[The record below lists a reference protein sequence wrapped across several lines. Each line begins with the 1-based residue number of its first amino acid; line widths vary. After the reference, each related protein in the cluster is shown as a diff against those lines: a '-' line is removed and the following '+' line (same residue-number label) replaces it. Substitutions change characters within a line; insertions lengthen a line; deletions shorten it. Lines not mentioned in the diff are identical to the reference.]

1 MKSLTIRKGDER
13 QNIRSNIPSTS
24 NSVQRMTEA
33 IEVYDSSAEPTVDS
47 DYTLAAYTQSDESYV
62 DLPDSEDDEDDYD
75 AGSEEITLLPT
86 RRSQSLSPSKSSTS
100 GLSRSSRTAT
110 STQGKTPYERLMEYI
125 LDILEADDE
134 LPEGEEG
141 TARQEIPQG
150 SKTFF
155 HYLNPGKA
163 VLRPDVLLKVNSLL
177 RQYSVHIPS
186 SERKLNDA
194 SGSSNPPS
202 SVSDFE
208 SRVEPEVMSRL
219 LKILHRSISDQEHID
234 PFASSKKRS
243 GPSKI
248 TKDHNKKRARLTSS
262 SPVKNA
268 HTFGNT
274 GGDDEDE
281 EDQEGISNVA
291 DKLSRIV
298 YAGTAAHCAF
308 TILCSSIVD
317 DSLRCEEMMLPYM
330 HTLRLVIQ
338 RCFLPFVQTCVGTSS
353 TYNSSTLN
361 EVVQILGASGRKQK
375 RGKATSKDTATIT
388 RMDGTEKCR
397 INLVRMMENL
407 QNILSQL
414 QTLSNIM
421 STWKVSESCLAVMSG
436 SILSIFSVPEPE
448 ANPSL
453 ESLKIG
459 KAAWTSL
466 RKSNEKSFLPI
477 VRAPA
482 FNALFGIF
490 QRCEPDQ
497 HVFIVSSVLDHVA
510 GIQEMSKSTHRQ
522 YGLEN
527 GKSIHSISALMIR
540 LVQSFDKPV
549 QTTEQS
555 FHQMLDMSQESVTN
569 REEKVENIVKVYDT
583 EAMRKQLDGPRNMA
597 RLIAEGLLQRVKQKK
612 AGKAGAGAEICSSS
626 MLEWLSNDLLETV
639 FLLKWP
645 GASLILSQM
654 CRLFIACYE
663 DKQTSPE
670 LRGIAIDF
678 LGQIAA
684 HMQASQAR
692 LRDFDSTAQSNKNA
706 IGKLNVSIDSQDH
719 QPLIV
724 LEEAYSKLIL
734 NLRQRTDSKYNR
746 PDGPARFLEA
756 QWGVELAYL
765 HRRVTERLEASQA
778 GSSGDGEDN
787 GGFARMMS
795 ALDDAF
801 ERCSA
806 ISSDA
811 ISNRHDK
818 QKMDQVEAESVQ
830 QLFESVVHTFNYMI
844 PCEAIVD
851 VLLDASGGP
860 VASNRGKA
868 LRALGSISHADQY
881 FLQSGEAR
889 LAIQRCLLDE
899 SVNVRD
905 NAVGLLGKFVLNNP
919 NYIEPLLPSLKAKIE
934 DTGLL
939 VRKRVLRLLGDI
951 YHKTQVESIKSACAV
966 EIVRCIQD
974 EEQSIQE
981 LALSIISGLWFSS
994 ADLSETSKS
1003 RKVSTEDAMITDGTE
1018 EGVNLEM
1025 KVKIASLSSV
1035 VDGSTGRASPLELA
1049 IRRLLDDGSTAHQ
1062 TRTQLNSIVDSLCTM
1077 IAKTIVQP
1085 SEQEMARYGRT
1096 LSLLVRMYP
1105 ESITVSQSKLLLP
1118 CIRPCS
1124 TVAELSLLAS
1134 LLSIY
1139 TASLPKLP
1147 KLALSFA
1154 QQLQD
1159 ALRPLISQP
1168 SPHLPI
1174 LSELMQCYGAVINH
1188 HTHDYAILVKT
1199 LQQCHRL
1206 LCGLV
1211 SKARSRKVIAV
1222 ADRNDA
1228 VIIRLTAVLVESVDF
1243 DRVRNTESYMAPG
1256 IDVVTRR
1263 SIKDEIVTL
1272 FLRLFENES
1281 FIPHALYGIR
1291 FLARGFPDLLT
1302 RENVR
1307 EQFSLILSNGNVSE
1321 KAIVLRA
1328 LADVLI
1334 VDEGKHSTK
1343 AAQAGFGELVGNT
1356 ESSANPISFEIVQTY
1371 LDFIVPLIHEQELQS
1386 CILEIIQHI
1395 IMRGMCHPMQCLPCL
1410 VSLETQIDIPTISLK
1425 AQQLHKNLVQK
1436 TGSNI
1441 SFRYARCAKTAWE
1454 MHVRQRNG
1462 DATLV
1467 RGAIS
1472 HRSIIQPW
1480 YDIILDNQPKQARID
1495 ILTAFTKVFDVQTST
1510 VECSQSDVQRARFMA
1525 EAISVL
1531 DFKTMEEVQL
1541 VLDNLQDI
1549 LSLSGEQ
1556 VRVFAMEE
1564 IEVDGEDEIE
1574 EDELDEM
1581 EIKRVIAFGQMS
1593 LILSFAFFLR
1603 YHLMEQYGIS
1613 ESRSQNTSA
1622 TSKVSTK
1629 VATRKFAPSTISWRD
1644 LPRAI
1649 QPMSLSYKMAKQEL
1663 TNFDNL
1669 FSA

>member
-1 MKSLTIRKGDER
+1 M
-13 QNIRSNIPSTS
+13 PSTS
-24 NSVQRMTEA
+24 KSAQRRVEV
-33 IEVYDSSAEPTVDS
+33 IEVHDSSAEPTVDS
-47 DYTLAAYTQSDESYV
+47 DYTLSADTPSDDSDDIYV
-62 DLPDSEDDEDDYD
+62 DAPDSEDEDEYD

-100 GLSRSSRTAT
+100 GLSRSSRSAA
-110 STQGKTPYERLMEYI
+110 SSQGRTPYERMMECI

-134 LPEGEEG
+134 LPETEG
-141 TARQEIPQG
+141 SNTQKEIPQG

-155 HYLNPGKA
+155 HYLNSDVA
-163 VLRPDVLLKVNSLL
+163 VLRPDVLLKINALL
-177 RQYSVHIPS
+177 RQYAVHIPS
-186 SERKLNDA
+186 SERRSNDA
-194 SGSSNPPS
+194 SGSSNPS
-202 SVSDFE
+202 STTSDFE
-208 SRVEPEVMSRL
+208 LRVEPEVMSRL
-219 LKILHRSISDQEHID
+219 LKILHRSIADQESID
-234 PFASSKKRS
+234 PFASSKKRAGS
-243 GPSKI
+243 NKVS
-248 TKDHNKKRARLTSS
+248 KDHKKKRARLTSS
-262 SPVKNA
+262 SPTKEA
-268 HTFGNT
+268 HTSGNT
-274 GGDDEDE
+274 YDDDEDE
-281 EDQEGISNVA
+281 HAHDDISSVA
-291 DKLSRIV
+291 GKLSQLV

-308 TILCSSIVD
+308 TILSSNIVD
-317 DSLRCEEMMLPYM
+317 DSLRCEEIMLPYM

-338 RCFLPFVQTCVGTSS
+338 RCFLPFVQACVGTSS
-353 TYNSSTLN
+353 SYSSLTLN
-361 EVVQILGASGRKQK
+361 EIVQTLGASGRNQK
-375 RGKATSKDTATIT
+375 RGKATSKDTATIA

-397 INLVRMMENL
+397 INLARMMETL
-407 QNILSQL
+407 QNTLSQL
-414 QTLSNIM
+414 QALSNIT
-421 STWKVSESCLAVMSG
+421 STWKISEPCLAIVAG
-436 SILSIFSVPEPE
+436 SILPIFSVPEPE

-459 KAAWTSL
+459 KAAWASL
-466 RKSNEKSFLPI
+466 RKGNEKSFLPI

-482 FNALFGIF
+482 FNALYGIF
-490 QRCEPDQ
+490 QRCDPGQ
-497 HVFIVSSVLDHVA
+497 HTFIVNSILDHIT
-510 GIQEMSKSTHRQ
+510 GIQEMSKNTHRQ

-540 LVQSFDKPV
+540 LVQSFNKPV
-549 QTTEQS
+549 QTTEKS
-555 FHQMLDMSQESVTN
+555 FDQLLEMSQESVAS
-569 REEKVENIVKVYDT
+569 REEKAEENAKVYDT
-583 EAMRKQLDGPRNMA
+583 ETMRKQLDGPRNLA
-597 RLIAEGLLQRVKQKK
+597 RLIAEGLLQRIKQKK
-612 AGKAGAGAEICSSS
+612 AVKTGAGAEVCSST
-626 MLEWLSNDLLETV
+626 MLEWLSHDLLETV

-654 CRLFIACYE
+654 CRLFMACYE
-663 DKQTSPE
+663 EKQTSPE
-670 LRGIAIDF
+670 LRGIAIEF
-678 LGQIAA
+678 LGQVAA

-692 LRDFDSTAQSNKNA
+692 LRELNSNAQSNRSA
-706 IGKLNVSIDSQDH
+706 IDKLNMSIDSQDH
-719 QPLIV
+719 QPLLV

-734 NLRQRTDSKYNR
+734 NLRQQSDSKRNR
-746 PDGPARFLEA
+746 SDGPARFLEA

-765 HRRVTERLEASQA
+765 HRKIIERLEVSQA
-778 GSSGDGEDN
+778 GLSNEHEEN
-787 GGFARMMS
+787 GGFGRMVS

-801 ERCSA
+801 ERCSD
-806 ISSDA
+806 ISSDT
-811 ISNRHDK
+811 ISHKHGK
-818 QKMDQVEAESVQ
+818 QKMEQDKAESVQ

-844 PCEAIVD
+844 PCESLVD

-868 LRALGSISHADQY
+868 LRALGNISHADQY
-881 FLQSGEAR
+881 FLQNGEVR

-939 VRKRVLRLLGDI
+939 VRKRVLRLMGDI
-951 YHKTQVESIKSACAV
+951 YHKTQNETVKSACAI
-966 EIVRCIQD
+966 EIVRCVHD
-974 EEQSIQE
+974 EEQSIQD
-981 LALSIISGLWFSS
+981 LAISIISGLWFSS
-994 ADLSETSKS
+994 VDQSEATKG
-1003 RKVSTEDAMITDGTE
+1003 RKISTDDAMMTE
-1018 EGVNLEM
+1018 EAEEGMNQEM
-1025 KVKIASLSSV
+1025 IVKIASLSSV
-1035 VDGSTGRASPLELA
+1035 ADGNTGRAPPLEVA
-1049 IRRLLDDGSTAHQ
+1049 IRRLLDDGSTSHQ
-1062 TRTQLNSIVDSLCTM
+1062 TKTQLYNIVDTLCNM
-1077 IAKTIVQP
+1077 IGNTLTQP
-1085 SEQEMARYGRT
+1085 SEQEVARYGRT
-1096 LSLLVRMYP
+1096 LTLLVRVHP
-1105 ESITVSQSKLLLP
+1105 ESITVSHSKLLLP

-1134 LLSIY
+1134 LLSVY
-1139 TASLPKLP
+1139 TTSLPKLP
-1147 KLALSFA
+1147 KIALSFA

-1174 LSELMQCYGAVINH
+1174 LSELMQCYGAVISH

-1211 SKARSRKVIAV
+1211 SKARSRKVVAV

-1228 VIIRLTAVLVESVDF
+1228 VIIRLTALLVESVDF
-1243 DRVRNTESYMAPG
+1243 DRVRNREVNMAPS

-1272 FLRLFENES
+1272 FLRLFENSS
-1281 FIPHALYGIR
+1281 FVPHALNGIR
-1291 FLARGFPDLLT
+1291 FMARGFPDLLT

-1307 EQFSLILSNGNVSE
+1307 ERLSHILSDGNVNE
-1321 KAIVLRA
+1321 KAIVVRA
-1328 LADVLI
+1328 LADVLV
-1334 VDEGKHSTK
+1334 VDEGKHTTK
-1343 AAQAGFGELVGNT
+1343 AVQAGFGELVGNT

-1371 LDFIVPLIHEQELQS
+1371 LDVIVPLVHEPELQA

-1410 VSLETQIDIPTISLK
+1410 VSLETQIDVPTISLK

-1441 SFRYARCAKTAWE
+1441 SFRYAQCAKSAWE

-1462 DATLV
+1462 DAVLA

-1472 HRSIIQPW
+1472 HRSVLQPW
-1480 YDIILDNQPKQARID
+1480 YDIILDHQPKQARMD
-1495 ILTAFTKVFDVQTST
+1495 ILAAFIKAFDVQPSTS
-1510 VECSQSDVQRARFMA
+1510 ECSQSEVQRARFMA

-1531 DFKTMEEVQL
+1531 DFKMMDEVQL
-1541 VLDNLQDI
+1541 ILDNLQEI
-1549 LSLSGEQ
+1549 LNLSGEQ

-1564 IEVDGEDEIE
+1564 IEVDGEDERD
-1574 EDELDEM
+1574 EDELDEE
-1581 EIKRVIAFGQMS
+1581 EIDRVIAFGRMS
-1593 LILSFAFFLR
+1593 MILSFAYLLR

-1622 TSKVSTK
+1622 TAKASTK

-1644 LPRAI
+1644 LPRAT